1 MSEKIAMAPKSASQK
16 KKEAL
21 EKAEMAHATALFA
34 AKKEQYTMNI
44 LNGLLANPKSIDFS
58 SENSESLYT
67 QVENLID
74 TAFDLAD
81 YQMQKMYKQV
91 GE

>member
-1 MSEKIAMAPKSASQK
+1 
-16 KKEAL
+16 L
-21 EKAEMAHATALFA
+21 EKAEMARATALLA

-44 LNGLLANPKSIDFS
+44 LNGLLANPKSLDFS
-58 SENSESLYT
+58 SENSGSLYA

>member
-1 MSEKIAMAPKSASQK
+1 MGKTIGMAPKSATEK
-16 KKEAL
+16 KNAAL
-21 EKAEMAHATALFA
+21 EQAEMARATALFA

-44 LNGLLANPKSIDFS
+44 LNGLLANPNFQFYEIEKGVKD
-58 SENSESLYT
+58 
-67 QVENLID
+67 LID
-74 TAFDLAD
+74 KAFDLAD

>member
-1 MSEKIAMAPKSASQK
+1 MGKTIGMAPKSATEK
-16 KKEAL
+16 KNAAL
-21 EKAEMAHATALFA
+21 EKAEMARATALFA

-44 LNGLLANPKSIDFS
+44 LNGLLANPNFQFYDLEKGVKD
-58 SENSESLYT
+58 
-67 QVENLID
+67 LID
-74 TAFDLAD
+74 KAFDLAD

>member
-1 MSEKIAMAPKSASQK
+1 MSEKIAIAPKSASQK

-44 LNGLLANPKSIDFS
+44 LNGLLANPNFQFYDLEKGVKD
-58 SENSESLYT
+58 
-67 QVENLID
+67 LID
-74 TAFDLAD
+74 KAFDLAD

>member
-1 MSEKIAMAPKSASQK
+1 MGKTIGIAPKSATEK
-16 KKEAL
+16 KNAAL
-21 EKAEMAHATALFA
+21 EQAEMARATALFA

-44 LNGLLANPKSIDFS
+44 LNGLLANPNFQFYEIEKGVKD
-58 SENSESLYT
+58 
-67 QVENLID
+67 LID
-74 TAFDLAD
+74 KAFDLAD

>member
-1 MSEKIAMAPKSASQK
+1 MGKTIGMAPKSATEK
-16 KKEAL
+16 KNAAL
-21 EKAEMAHATALFA
+21 EQAEMARATALFA

-44 LNGLLANPKSIDFS
+44 LNGLLANPNFQFYDLEKGVKD
-58 SENSESLYT
+58 
-67 QVENLID
+67 LID
-74 TAFDLAD
+74 KAFDLAD

>member
-1 MSEKIAMAPKSASQK
+1 MSKQVPLAPKSATQK
-16 KKEAL
+16 KNEAL
-21 EKAEMAHATALFA
+21 EKAEMARATALFA

-44 LNGLLANPKSIDFS
+44 LNGMLANPNVRLYDIDK
-58 SENSESLYT
+58 EVKE
-67 QVENLID
+67 LID
-74 TAFDLAD
+74 KAFDLAD

>member
-1 MSEKIAMAPKSASQK
+1 MGKTIGMAPKSATEK
-16 KKEAL
+16 KNAAMEQ
-21 EKAEMAHATALFA
+21 AEMARATALFA

-44 LNGLLANPKSIDFS
+44 LNGLLANPKIIDFS
-58 SENSESLYT
+58 SENSLSLDS
-67 QVENLID
+67 QIKDLID
-74 TAFDLAD
+74 TAFELAD

>member
-1 MSEKIAMAPKSASQK
+1 MGKTIGIAPKSATEK
-16 KKEAL
+16 KNAAL
-21 EKAEMAHATALFA
+21 EQAEMAKATALFA

-44 LNGLLANPKSIDFS
+44 LNGLLANPNFQFYELEKGVKD
-58 SENSESLYT
+58 
-67 QVENLID
+67 LID
-74 TAFDLAD
+74 KAFDLAD

>member
-1 MSEKIAMAPKSASQK
+1 
-16 KKEAL
+16 L
-21 EKAEMAHATALFA
+21 EKAEMARATALFA

-44 LNGLLANPKSIDFS
+44 LNGMLANPNVRLYDIDK
-58 SENSESLYT
+58 EVKE
-67 QVENLID
+67 LID
-74 TAFDLAD
+74 KAFDLAD

>member
-44 LNGLLANPKSIDFS
+44 LNGLLANPKCISGEFS
-58 SENSESLYT
+58 DSLSK
-67 QVENLID
+67 QVGDLID
-74 TAFDLAD
+74 LAFDLAD

>member
-1 MSEKIAMAPKSASQK
+1 MSKQVPLAPKSATQK
-16 KKEAL
+16 KNEAL
-21 EKAEMAHATALFA
+21 LQAERARATALFA

-44 LNGLLANPKSIDFS
+44 LNGMLANPNVRLYDIDK
-58 SENSESLYT
+58 EVKE
-67 QVENLID
+67 LID
-74 TAFDLAD
+74 KAFDLAD